1 MTGTTRTLN
10 ASPISS
16 RTRHT
21 HSNHWNIYWTEYVI
35 RHTGAHN
42 LRSVVL
48 DLAWY
53 QYFLLDVIAVL
64 ALAVG
69 SVVLIVFMILR
80 LVLRTVWGVKNN

>member
-1 MTGTTRTLN
+1 
-10 ASPISS
+10 
-16 RTRHT
+16 
-21 HSNHWNIYWTEYVI
+21 
-35 RHTGAHN
+35 
-42 LRSVVL
+42 LRSAVL

-80 LVLRTVWGVKNN
+80 AVLGTI